1 MRQPFHKE
9 ESNNTK
15 GTFKRAPRQSVV
27 CRKDYND
34 WTLSAQYSHKYVALG
49 EHRNTGLSTVRLSKE
64 LLHNTLTLQDFAYID
79 VTNGGVY
86 SRLSADYALNDQ
98 LHAMLGYDYFHAD
111 KGMFNIYKKNSEIWL
126 KLKYSF

>member
-1 MRQPFHKE
+1 M
-9 ESNNTK
+9 
-15 GTFKRAPRQSVV
+15 
-27 CRKDYND
+27 
-34 WTLSAQYSHKYVALG
+34 G

-64 LLHNTLTLQDFAYID
+64 LLHNTLTLQNFAYID
-79 VTNGGVY
+79 VTNGGIY
-86 SRLSADYALNDQ
+86 NRTSAEYAINDQ

>member
-1 MRQPFHKE
+1 MRDLPPLPCRE
-9 ESNNTK
+9 EAKLDYEGEKK
-15 GTFKRAPRQSVV
+15 G
-27 CRKDYND
+27 
-34 WTLSAQYSHKYVALG
+34 YSSSIINLYLCPVALG

-79 VTNGGVY
+79 VTNGGIY
-86 SRLSADYALNDQ
+86 NRTSAEYAINDQ

-111 KGMFNIYKKNSEIWL
+111 NGMFNIYDKNSEIWL